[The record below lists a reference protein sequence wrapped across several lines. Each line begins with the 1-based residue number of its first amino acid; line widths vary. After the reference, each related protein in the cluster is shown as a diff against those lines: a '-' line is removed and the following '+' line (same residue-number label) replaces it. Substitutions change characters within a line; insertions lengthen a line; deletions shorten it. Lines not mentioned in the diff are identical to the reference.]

1 MVVKHLMKG
10 VEFMVKN
17 IRVLLLLEQDQDF
30 IRFFINN
37 ENGEYMDIDL
47 NSNNQSNLRLLYQ
60 NLIRLTLEHKL
71 DLNLEIQEHYN
82 NYLFK
87 EIAIE
92 FIKDLQFEIDKV
104 RLDTT
109 IEDMKLILK

>member
-1 MVVKHLMKG
+1 MKHLMKG
-10 VEFMVKN
+10 EEFMVKN
-17 IRVLLLLEQDQDF
+17 IRVLLLLEKNQDF
-30 IRFFINN
+30 IRFFIND
-37 ENGEYMDIDL
+37 EIGEYMDIDL

-60 NLIRLTLEHKL
+60 KLIKLTLQHKL

-92 FIKDLQFEIDKV
+92 FIKDLQSEIDKV

-109 IEDMKLILK
+109 IENLKLILK